1 MVYKNKSDD
10 YKNNYCVDVVMIW
23 LQTVAN
29 IIHIQ
34 VLFWRDCAGFGVS
47 PLIWD
52 RAPRPDARQPLDRRP
67 GQPPGLFPDFCPMSL
82 FPLYEGYIDKETRK
96 LRNKQFA
103 ASKRCIGEEIKRQM
117 SHNIYI

>member
-82 FPLYEGYIDKETRK
+82 FPQPVRGLH
-96 LRNKQFA
+96 
-103 ASKRCIGEEIKRQM
+103 RQGDQGTQQQAVRRE
-117 SHNIYI
+117 